1 MSHKL
6 LALPCSFLAVALTGC
21 ATLFGGG
28 SNQTISFQSS
38 PPSANFTVTASSG
51 LQMYQGKTPAQVS
64 LPRKHEYRVEISL
77 EGYRPQTVVLTKAL
91 NGWTWVNLLSL
102 SWLLGFGIDFLTGA
116 AYKLEPALVNVTLE
130 RVEGEL
136 VALVRLLNR
145 DHRVLEEH
153 RVRMVPE

>member
-6 LALPCSFLAVALTGC
+6 LALPCSLLAVALTGC

-28 SNQTISFQSS
+28 SNQTVSFQSS

-91 NGWTWVNLLSL
+91 NGWTWVNLFSL

-116 AYKLEPALVNVTLE
+116 AYKLEPALVSVSLE
-130 RVEGEL
+130 KLNGEL
-136 VALVRLLNR
+136 TAVV
-145 DHRVLEEH
+145 RVLGGRGKVLQER
-153 RVRMVPE
+153 RVPLIPE